1 MCMWSPD
8 VTGLR
13 VRPEPVE
20 GRVALQPLQ
29 VVGLRRRRRRLRRRG
44 GRHGLQEEIV

>member
-1 MCMWSPD
+1 MCMWLPD

-29 VVGLRRRRRRLRRRG
+29 VVGLRRHRRLRRRG
-44 GRHGLQEEIV
+44 RMGRHGLETIA